1 MQSPLRSWSLKPKF
15 QLARYR
21 RPEFGGSSK
30 KLARETEEL
39 ELAIETLETDQAER
53 FTAASRAIETTVE
66 AHKPARR
73 SLPEDLPK
81 GRQAFR
87 ALRLPDLP
95 RRVAPN
101 RRGRDRDPR
110 FAPGRVCWLTSSSPR
125 TTTTCRFIA
134 RPRSLA
140 RAKVGLET
148 STSSGWGH
156 RDHRGPPA
164 SRIEFRP
171 Y

>member
-1 MQSPLRSWSLKPKF
+1 MNGLFHPAPFAFSILDALGIGHKKPR
-15 QLARYR
+15 A
-21 RPEFGGSSK
+21 PIGSSK
-30 KLARETEEL
+30 KLAREAEQL

-81 GRQAFR
+81 GRQASR

-110 FAPGRVCWLTSSSPR
+110 FAPGRV
-125 TTTTCRFIA
+125 
-134 RPRSLA
+134 
-140 RAKVGLET
+140 
-148 STSSGWGH
+148 
-156 RDHRGPPA
+156 
-164 SRIEFRP
+164 
-171 Y
+171 